1 MLRSPLQICSEN
13 MMFEASA
20 AHETDFEGNSDL
32 ADNFGIQSALRNSN
46 LPQFVK
52 TLPISQMFER
62 FMDANEILRLTEL
75 GFNEKDNAECI
86 EKLRIRREAL
96 RKHLGSTLTCVLIR
110 LPGVLYTIE
119 IDPVNWSIVHWELQ
133 QV

>member
-1 MLRSPLQICSEN
+1 
-13 MMFEASA
+13 MMFDDSA

-96 RKHLGSTLTCVLIR
+96 RKHHGSTLTCVLIR

>member
-1 MLRSPLQICSEN
+1 
-13 MMFEASA
+13 MMFDDSA

-52 TLPISQMFER
+52 TLPISQLFER

-96 RKHLGSTLTCVLIR
+96 RKHHGSTLICVLIR

-119 IDPVNWSIVHWELQ
+119 IDPVNWSIVHWECQ